1 MLSSLRIFAAA
12 SAVFFLGACFLSE
25 NQLIGEGAR
34 LQDGPLAFCIEPD
47 EPCHQAIPKDDGYL
61 IMPYPEDAAE
71 EAPMFTRFMPLL
83 ETADGQVWLGET
95 ELGEE
100 DEAAWAYVVVRPSH
114 QTPDGVTAYLVAVPS
129 CSDASSDDLARYG
142 LERDGSYGCTVSD
155 IGAFADYLRA
165 RHGDDFADPHWW
177 DQN

>member
-1 MLSSLRIFAAA
+1 MRCILTVAFLFACRGPAPAGAA
-12 SAVFFLGACFLSE
+12 SPGDDLGGMGWLPSDVYDT
-25 NQLIGEGAR
+25 NEG
-34 LQDGPLAFCIEPD
+34 LPD
-47 EPCHQAIPKDDGYL
+47 PTVNAI
-61 IMPYPEDAAE
+61 AAL
-71 EAPMFTRFMPLL
+71 P
-83 ETADGQVWLGET
+83 DGQVWLGET

-129 CSDASSDDLARYG
+129 CSDASSDDLTRYG

-165 RHGDDFADPHWW
+165 RHGDDFADPDWW